1 MLETP
6 TTYPAQDGAPGE
18 HWGTEPCSS
27 KDSASRMNSPRN
39 SKSSGT
45 PHISPEPKSNICFG
59 AEVDME
65 EDDGSSHSGNCLA

>member
-1 MLETP
+1 MLVTQITSTARDVATDE
-6 TTYPAQDGAPGE
+6 Q
-18 HWGTEPCSS
+18 WGTEPCSS

-45 PHISPEPKSNICFG
+45 PHISPQAKSNICFG

-65 EDDGSSHSGNCLA
+65 EDDGSSHSGA